1 MNKIN
6 PPNSLSTID
15 LSQTLAPETEKRP
28 PPYFQCFASDWM
40 ASEQYVLMS
49 ASERGL
55 LFSML
60 NSAWVNG
67 SIPANT
73 AHLSRILQLDER
85 TVTETLNPMVSC
97 WFCSSP
103 NDPTR
108 LVCPELER
116 QRAVS
121 VAFRKNRAQ
130 SGQKGGHATQARYR
144 RETTPQPSTASSC
157 AKATEMSRDD
167 VKRDELKGSASIE
180 KDKWP
185 DEHKDWGKS
194 YDNAPLRQS

>member
-1 MNKIN
+1 MSRTNLQ
-6 PPNSLSTID
+6 NSQSVDI
-15 LSQTLAPETEKRP
+15 SQLPKVGDEKRP
-28 PPYFQCFASDWM
+28 LPYFQCFASDWM

-60 NSAWVNG
+60 NAAWVNG

-73 AHLSRILQLDER
+73 AHLSRILQLDEQS
-85 TVTETLNPMVSC
+85 VTDSLSPRVTHL
-97 WFCSSP
+97 FCISP
-103 NDPTR
+103 KDAAR
-108 LVCPELER
+108 LICPELER
-116 QRAVS
+116 QRAES
-121 VAFRKNRAQ
+121 VEYRKNRAQ
-130 SGQKGGHATQARYR
+130 SGQKGGHATQARHR
-144 RETTPQPSTASSC
+144 REALQSSTASSC

-185 DEHKDWGKS
+185 DDHKDWGKS